1 MVKKHKAMKRI
12 HKGGRPRKS
21 LPEIDSGTPE
31 LVAKRMA
38 MAVDPTLSTC
48 PLDLALS
55 KGVIDQDQHTA
66 AGYFAAC
73 RALVYGSPHTK
84 ALDLL
89 RTSGSVTIPNA
100 SEAEAKYR
108 TACEDLRARGP
119 AVLEKVENFV
129 VHEKFPLWLIA
140 NTPAR
145 ARERVMEGLDVL
157 VDWYR
162 GRRRAR
168 VVERDARPFV

>member
-1 MVKKHKAMKRI
+1 MAKKHRRPTRI
-12 HKGGRPRKS
+12 HKGGRPRKM
-21 LPEIDSGTPE
+21 LPDIDTGTPE
-31 LVAKRMA
+31 LVAKRA
-38 MAVDPTLSTC
+38 AVASDPALSTC

-55 KGVIDQDQHTA
+55 KGVIDRDQHSA

-89 RTSGSVTIPNA
+89 RVSGTVTIPNS
-100 SEAEAKYR
+100 SEAETKYR
-108 TACEDLRARGP
+108 LACDDLRARGP
-119 AVLEKVENFV
+119 YVLEKVENFV

-145 ARERVMEGLDVL
+145 ARDRVMEGLAVL
-157 VDWYR
+157 VEWYR
-162 GRRRAR
+162 GRRRYVREHA
-168 VVERDARPFV
+168 VHV